1 MANADGSIIFS
12 TEIDNK
18 KAQAELDKL
27 EKKIASLEIKASQT
41 GAKKIPGQCFGRGT
55 G

>member
-18 KAQAELDKL
+18 KHKL
-27 EKKIASLEIKASQT
+27 SLINWKR
-41 GAKKIPGQCFGRGT
+41 K
-55 G
+55 